1 MKRVRTTTVVTAI
14 AFSLAGLAAC
24 DGGGGGGSAPDN
36 ACDLL
41 TNEEVEDLLGEPT
54 NGPAEDTD
62 RSGGTY
68 CRWASED
75 SGVDLDA
82 SDEDEREPYYVSVED
97 ETGALAVQ
105 DFESAKTVLN
115 EDEEEAEIDV
125 VDGLGDDAYFG
136 DPHGLSVRN
145 GDRVFSTYA
154 DGNDR
159 HQLSNRERR
168 EIERRAADIIIEKLG
183 EPENESVAEKAG
195 ECARTRR
202 CSGTRVSACDLLQE
216 AEITR
221 ITGYP
226 VDEVDGT
233 ARPTN
238 SETGALCSYYLDD
251 GSPETGGVVGRVELG
266 FEPDADAAREEYRQI
281 LIETSDA
288 ERHDLPELGADAFFD
303 ENFDQVYVL
312 TADALLSVQ
321 YEDDTAGDEDAPAIE
336 TAMIDLTKAASAR
349 I

>member
-1 MKRVRTTTVVTAI
+1 MRTTAGVAAI
-14 AFSLAGLAAC
+14 AISLGGLAAC
-24 DGGGGGGSAPDN
+24 AGGGDGAAPDN

-41 TNEEVEDLLGEPT
+41 TNDEVEDLLGEPT

-105 DFESAKTVLN
+105 GFESGKTTLD
-115 EDEEEAEIDV
+115 EDEEEQDIDV
-125 VDGLGDDAYFG
+125 VDDLGDDAYFR
-136 DPHGLSVRN
+136 DHGLSVRH
-145 GDRVFSTYA
+145 GDRVFSTNA
-154 DGNDR
+154 SGNDD
-159 HQLSNRERR
+159 HPLSNREKR

-183 EPENESVAEKAG
+183 EPENESVADKAA

-251 GSPETGGVVGRVELG
+251 GSAETGGVVGRVELR
-266 FEPDADAAREEYRQI
+266 FEPDADAAQEEYRQI
-281 LIETSDA
+281 LRETSEA
-288 ERHDLPELGADAFFD
+288 ERHDLPQLGADAFFD

-321 YEDDTAGDEDAPAIE
+321 YENDTAGDEDAPAIE
-336 TAMIDLTKAASAR
+336 TAMIDLTKAAAAR